1 MQYSKGSSYQKLIY
15 YFFGRTCFDGMS
27 MRCKTTST
35 FKNNILNFSYNN
47 HDNNASHKSIG
58 AVERAIFYRIGFI
71 SHIIKYIKLKKDG
84 VYVKNPKYKDFW
96 RYIPSFL
103 SAKKKEICR
112 QINVFQI
119 KNILGS
125 V

>member
-1 MQYSKGSSYQKLIY
+1 ME
-15 YFFGRTCFDGMS
+15 R
-27 MRCKTTST
+27 
-35 FKNNILNFSYNN
+35 
-47 HDNNASHKSIG
+47 
-58 AVERAIFYRIGFI
+58 ERAIFYRIGFI
-71 SHIIKYIKLKKDG
+71 SRIIKYIKCKKDG
-84 VYVKNPKYKDFW
+84 VYTENLKYKDFW